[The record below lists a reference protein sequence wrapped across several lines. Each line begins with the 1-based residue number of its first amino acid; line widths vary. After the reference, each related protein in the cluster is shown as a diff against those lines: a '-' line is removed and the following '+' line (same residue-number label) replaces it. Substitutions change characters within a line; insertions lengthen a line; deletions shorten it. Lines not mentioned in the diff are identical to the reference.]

1 MGCFDMTIII
11 DRWDLQAELADRMC
25 KLSTEDL
32 CVLAEHML
40 DTGHTSLGYTMV
52 LGDKVDAILK
62 EVKET

>member
-52 LGDKVDAILK
+52 MGEKTDAILK

>member
-1 MGCFDMTIII
+1 
-11 DRWDLQAELADRMC
+11 MC